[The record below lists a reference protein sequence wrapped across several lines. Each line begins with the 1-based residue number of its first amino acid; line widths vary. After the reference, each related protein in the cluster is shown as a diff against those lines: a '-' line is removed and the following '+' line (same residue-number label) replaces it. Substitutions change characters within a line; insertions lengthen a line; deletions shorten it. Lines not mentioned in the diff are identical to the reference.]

1 MLRFFIDWLLAW
13 LPLPQTRC
21 FGIRRALLRWA
32 GITLAD
38 PVWVCGGCRFYGR
51 GDVSVGA
58 RTWLSP
64 DTAFHTRRQAP
75 ITIGTDCD
83 IGPGCLIL
91 TGSHEIGE
99 RRARA
104 GQTTVAPVT
113 IGDGCWI
120 GARSTILAGVSIGNG
135 SVIAAGSVVT
145 GDIAENSLVGGVP
158 ARLIR
163 SLD

>member
-1 MLRFFIDWLLAW
+1 MMRLLIDWLLAW
-13 LPLPQTRC
+13 LPLPHTRC
-21 FGIRRALLRWA
+21 FGFRRALLRRA
-32 GITLAD
+32 GIRLGD
-38 PVWVCGGCRFYGR
+38 PVWVCGGCRVYGR
-51 GDVSVGA
+51 GDLSIGA

-64 DTAFHTRRQAP
+64 DTAFHTRRGAP
-75 ITIGTDCD
+75 ITIGADCD
-83 IGPGCLIL
+83 IGPDCLIL

-99 RRARA
+99 RGARA
-104 GQTTVAPVT
+104 GQTTVAPVV

-120 GARSTILAGVSIGNG
+120 GARSTILAGVSIGAG

-145 GDIAENSLVGGVP
+145 SDVAENTLVGGVP